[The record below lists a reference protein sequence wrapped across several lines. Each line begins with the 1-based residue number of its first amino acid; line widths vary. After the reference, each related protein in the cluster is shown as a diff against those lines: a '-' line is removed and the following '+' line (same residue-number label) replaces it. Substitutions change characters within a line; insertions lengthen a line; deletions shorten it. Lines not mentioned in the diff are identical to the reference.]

1 MKKIILIGAGG
12 HAKSCIDV
20 IHQTGKF
27 KIIGFIGEKKEVNNK
42 ICGYKVLGI
51 ESDVPAFLKKGVK
64 HALITL
70 GSYKDPKKRSI
81 LFNYFKKKKFIFP
94 KIISP
99 RAYISDLSKIGE
111 GTIVMHDAIVN
122 SNTKIGS
129 NCIINTKSLIEHDCF
144 TENNVHVS
152 TGTIINGSVKI
163 GSNSFIG
170 SGTVVKNNLII
181 KPGTFIKMGS
191 VLKK

>member
-81 LFNYFKKKKFIFP
+81 LFNYFKKKKIYF
-94 KIISP
+94 
-99 RAYISDLSKIGE
+99 SKN
-111 GTIVMHDAIVN
+111 HF
-122 SNTKIGS
+122 
-129 NCIINTKSLIEHDCF
+129 TKSLHF
-144 TENNVHVS
+144 
-152 TGTIINGSVKI
+152 
-163 GSNSFIG
+163 
-170 SGTVVKNNLII
+170 
-181 KPGTFIKMGS
+181 
-191 VLKK
+191 